1 MNVQKMMEQVQKMQ
15 AEMTKAQQALAE
27 KTVEA
32 SAGGGAVTVT
42 ANGHQ
47 QILSIKIDPAA
58 VDPDDVENAAGPGLG
73 CSQRGAAKVTRDGQR
88 GHGPGDRRFQHSRA
102 SRLLTQR
109 SASPMVSFV
118 RPIARLVEEL
128 TKLPGIGPKTAQ
140 RLALHIVAAPREDV
154 HALAD
159 AIVEARE
166 KTIYC
171 SICCNLTDIDPCRLC
186 TREGRGPVCVVRGR
200 RSQRRDRPG
209 AHPGV

>member
-1 MNVQKMMEQVQKMQ
+1 
-15 AEMTKAQQALAE
+15 
-27 KTVEA
+27 
-32 SAGGGAVTVT
+32 
-42 ANGHQ
+42 
-47 QILSIKIDPAA
+47 
-58 VDPDDVENAAGPGLG
+58 
-73 CSQRGAAKVTRDGQR
+73 
-88 GHGPGDRRFQHSRA
+88 
-102 SRLLTQR
+102 
-109 SASPMVSFV
+109 MVSFV

-186 TREGRGPVCVVRGR
+186 TREGRD
-200 RSQRRDRPG
+200 RSCCAWSKIPKT
-209 AHPGV
+209 